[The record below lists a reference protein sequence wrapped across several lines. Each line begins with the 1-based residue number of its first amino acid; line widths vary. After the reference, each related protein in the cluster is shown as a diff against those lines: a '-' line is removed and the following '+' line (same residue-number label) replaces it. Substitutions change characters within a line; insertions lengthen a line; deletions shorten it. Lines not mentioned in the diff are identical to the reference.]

1 MEDPGS
7 QTIYLQLSILF
18 LLTLFNAFFSAS
30 EMALVSLNRSRV
42 EQKAAEGEKKFVRLL
57 TVLENPNNFLS
68 TIQVG
73 ITFISIL
80 SGASLAN
87 DLGAVFAKWMGN
99 SATAQTAGYWL
110 ALAMLTFVS
119 IVLGE
124 LYPKRIAMNMKE
136 NLAVVTAPV
145 IIFLGKI
152 VSPFVWLLSAS
163 TNLISRITPM
173 NFDDADE
180 QMTRD
185 EIEYIL
191 TKSEQTLDAEEIEML
206 QGIFNLDEMMARE
219 VMVPR
224 TDAFMVDI
232 EDDINVIMPEILR
245 QNFSRIPVYEGDK
258 DNIIGLIH
266 TKKILAESF
275 TNGFDQLNIRRIMQ
289 EPLFVPETIFVD
301 DLLKSLRN
309 TQNQMAILLDE
320 YGGVS
325 GIVTLEDL
333 LEEIVGEIDDETD
346 KTEIFVREIAEN
358 TFIVQGSMTLNDF
371 NEYFNLDL
379 SSDDVD
385 TIAGFYL
392 TGLGTIPSQDE
403 KEAYELDNNGFHIV
417 MVNDKV
423 KNGRVTKLKIL
434 ITPLDDE
441 NGEKD

>member
-7 QTIYLQLSILF
+7 QTIYLQLFILF
-18 LLTLFNAFFSAS
+18 ILTLFNAFFSAS

-42 EQKAAEGEKKFVRLL
+42 EQKAADGEKKFVRLL

-152 VSPFVWLLSAS
+152 VSPFVWLLSAA

-275 TNGFDQLNIRRIMQ
+275 TNGFDQLKIRRIMQ

-371 NEYFNLDL
+371 NEHFDLDL

-441 NGEKD
+441 NEEKD

>member
-7 QTIYLQLSILF
+7 QTIYLQLFILF

-110 ALAMLTFVS
+110 ALAMLTYVS

-136 NLAVVTAPV
+136 NLAVITAPV

-224 TDAFMVDI
+224 TDAFMVNI
-232 EDDINVIMPEILR
+232 EDDINVIMTEILR

-301 DLLKSLRN
+301 DLLKSFRN

-371 NEYFNLDL
+371 NEYFDLDL

-423 KNGRVTKLKIL
+423 KNGRVTKLKII

-441 NGEKD
+441 NEEKD

>member
-7 QTIYLQLSILF
+7 QTIYLQLFILF

-110 ALAMLTFVS
+110 ALAMLTYVS

-152 VSPFVWLLSAS
+152 VSPFVWLLSAA

-224 TDAFMVDI
+224 TDAFMVNI
-232 EDDINVIMPEILR
+232 EDDINVIMQEILR

-371 NEYFNLDL
+371 NEYFDLDL

-441 NGEKD
+441 NEEKD

>member
-7 QTIYLQLSILF
+7 QTIYLQLFILF

-191 TKSEQTLDAEEIEML
+191 TKSEQTLDAEEIGML

-224 TDAFMVDI
+224 TDAFMVNI
-232 EDDINVIMPEILR
+232 EDDINVIMTEILR

-417 MVNDKV
+417 MINDKV

-441 NGEKD
+441 NEEKD

>member
-7 QTIYLQLSILF
+7 QTIYLQLFILF

-136 NLAVVTAPV
+136 NLAVITAPV

-232 EDDINVIMPEILR
+232 EDDINVIMTEILR

-441 NGEKD
+441 NEEKD

>member
-30 EMALVSLNRSRV
+30 EMSLVSLNRSRV

-110 ALAMLTFVS
+110 ALAMLTYVS

-152 VSPFVWLLSAS
+152 VSPFVWLLSAA

-224 TDAFMVDI
+224 TDAFMVNI
-232 EDDINVIMPEILR
+232 EDDINVIMQEILR

-371 NEYFNLDL
+371 NEHFDLDL

-417 MVNDKV
+417 MINDKV

-441 NGEKD
+441 NEEKD

>member
-7 QTIYLQLSILF
+7 QTIYLQLFILF

-232 EDDINVIMPEILR
+232 EDDINVIMQEILR

-301 DLLKSLRN
+301 DLLKSFRN

-417 MVNDKV
+417 MINDKV

-441 NGEKD
+441 NEEKD

>member
-110 ALAMLTFVS
+110 ALAMLTYVS

-191 TKSEQTLDAEEIEML
+191 TKSEQTLDAEEIGML

-224 TDAFMVDI
+224 TDAFMVNI
-232 EDDINVIMPEILR
+232 EDDINVIMTEILR

-371 NEYFNLDL
+371 NEHFDLDL

-423 KNGRVTKLKIL
+423 KNGRVTKLKII

-441 NGEKD
+441 NEEKD

>member
-371 NEYFNLDL
+371 NEYFDLDL

-434 ITPLDDE
+434 ITPIHDE
-441 NGEKD
+441 NEEKD

>member
-7 QTIYLQLSILF
+7 QTIYLQLFILF

-57 TVLENPNNFLS
+57 SVLENPNNFLS

-301 DLLKSLRN
+301 DLLKSFRN

-441 NGEKD
+441 NEEKD

>member
-7 QTIYLQLSILF
+7 QTIYLQLFILF

-42 EQKAAEGEKKFVRLL
+42 EQKATEGEKKFVRLL

-152 VSPFVWLLSAS
+152 VSPFVWLLSAA

-224 TDAFMVDI
+224 TDAFMVNI
-232 EDDINVIMPEILR
+232 EDDINVIMQEILR

-301 DLLKSLRN
+301 DLLKSFRN

-371 NEYFNLDL
+371 NEHFDLDL

-441 NGEKD
+441 NEEKD

>member
-7 QTIYLQLSILF
+7 QTIYLQLFILF

-152 VSPFVWLLSAS
+152 VSPFVWLLSAA

-301 DLLKSLRN
+301 DLLKSFRN

-371 NEYFNLDL
+371 NEHFDLDL

-441 NGEKD
+441 NEEKD

>member
-224 TDAFMVDI
+224 TDAFMVNI
-232 EDDINVIMPEILR
+232 EDDINVIMTEILR

-371 NEYFNLDL
+371 NEHFGLDL

-417 MVNDKV
+417 MINDKV

-441 NGEKD
+441 NEEKD

>member
-7 QTIYLQLSILF
+7 QTIYLQLFILF

-191 TKSEQTLDAEEIEML
+191 TKSEQTLDAEEIGML

-266 TKKILAESF
+266 IKKILAESF

-301 DLLKSLRN
+301 DLLKSFRN

-371 NEYFNLDL
+371 NEYFDLDL

-441 NGEKD
+441 NEEKD

>member
-18 LLTLFNAFFSAS
+18 LLTLINAFFSAS

-152 VSPFVWLLSAS
+152 VSPFVWLLSAA

-371 NEYFNLDL
+371 NEYFDLDL

-434 ITPLDDE
+434 ITPIHDE
-441 NGEKD
+441 NEEKD

>member
-152 VSPFVWLLSAS
+152 VSPFVWLLSAA

-224 TDAFMVDI
+224 TDAFMVNI
-232 EDDINVIMPEILR
+232 EDDINVIMQEILR

-301 DLLKSLRN
+301 DLLKSFRN

-371 NEYFNLDL
+371 NEHFDLDL

-417 MVNDKV
+417 MINDKV

-441 NGEKD
+441 NEEKD

>member
-7 QTIYLQLSILF
+7 QTIYLQLFILF

-57 TVLENPNNFLS
+57 SVLENPNNFLS

-191 TKSEQTLDAEEIEML
+191 TKSEQTLDAEEIGML

-224 TDAFMVDI
+224 TDAFMVNI
-232 EDDINVIMPEILR
+232 EDDINVIMTEILR

-441 NGEKD
+441 NEEKD

>member
-7 QTIYLQLSILF
+7 QTIYLQLFILF

-152 VSPFVWLLSAS
+152 VSPFVWLLSAA

-275 TNGFDQLNIRRIMQ
+275 TNGFDQLKIRRIMQ

-371 NEYFNLDL
+371 NEHFDLDL

-441 NGEKD
+441 KEEKD

>member
-57 TVLENPNNFLS
+57 SVLENPNNFLS

-110 ALAMLTFVS
+110 ALAMLTYVS

-191 TKSEQTLDAEEIEML
+191 TKSEQTLDAEEIGML

-232 EDDINVIMPEILR
+232 EDDINVIMQEILR

-441 NGEKD
+441 NEEKD

>member
-7 QTIYLQLSILF
+7 QTIYLQLLILF

-42 EQKAAEGEKKFVRLL
+42 EQKAADGEKKYIRLL
-57 TVLENPNNFLS
+57 QVLENPNNFLS

-99 SATAQTAGYWL
+99 STTAQTAGYWF

-152 VSPFVWLLSAS
+152 VSPFVWLLSAA

-191 TKSEQTLDAEEIEML
+191 TKSEKTLDAEEIEML
-206 QGIFNLDEMMARE
+206 QGVFSLDELMARE

-232 EDDINVIMPEILR
+232 EDDTATIMAAILK
-245 QNFSRIPVYEGDK
+245 QNFSRIPVYDGDK

-266 TKKILAESF
+266 TKKILSEAFS
-275 TNGFDQLNIRRIMQ
+275 NGFDNLNIRRIMQ

-301 DLLKSLRN
+301 DLLTSLRN

-320 YGGVS
+320 YGGVA
-325 GIVTLEDL
+325 GLVTLEDL

-346 KTEIFVREIAEN
+346 KTEIFVREIADN
-358 TFIVQGSMTLNDF
+358 TYIVQGNMTLNDF
-371 NEYFNLDL
+371 NEHFEMELE
-379 SSDDVD
+379 SDNVD
-385 TIAGFYL
+385 TIAGYYL
-392 TGLGTIPSQDE
+392 TGVGTIPSQDE
-403 KEAYELDNNGFHIV
+403 KVSFEVDSKDHHLVLI
-417 MVNDKV
+417 NDKV
-423 KNGRVTKLKIL
+423 KNGRVTKLKLL
-434 ITPLDDE
+434 ITPL
-441 NGEKD
+441 EKEETDKD

>member
-57 TVLENPNNFLS
+57 SVLENPNNFLS

-191 TKSEQTLDAEEIEML
+191 TKSEQTLDAEEIGML

-371 NEYFNLDL
+371 NEYFDLDL

-441 NGEKD
+441 NEEKD

>member
-18 LLTLFNAFFSAS
+18 LLTLINAFFSAS

-152 VSPFVWLLSAS
+152 VSPFVWLLSAA

-275 TNGFDQLNIRRIMQ
+275 TNGFDQLKIRRIMQ

-371 NEYFNLDL
+371 NEYFDLDL

-441 NGEKD
+441 NEEKD

>member
-110 ALAMLTFVS
+110 ALAMLTYVS

-224 TDAFMVDI
+224 TDAFMVNI
-232 EDDINVIMPEILR
+232 EDDINVIMTEILR

-371 NEYFNLDL
+371 NEHFDLDL

-423 KNGRVTKLKIL
+423 KNGRVTKLKII

-441 NGEKD
+441 NEEKD

>member
-7 QTIYLQLSILF
+7 QTIYLQLFILF

-371 NEYFNLDL
+371 NEYFDLDL

-423 KNGRVTKLKIL
+423 KNGRVTKLKII

-441 NGEKD
+441 NEEKD

>member
-7 QTIYLQLSILF
+7 QTIHLQILLLL
-18 LLTLFNAFFSAS
+18 LLTLLNAFFSAS

-42 EQKAAEGEKKFVRLL
+42 EQKAAEGEKKYIRLIQ
-57 TVLENPNNFLS
+57 VLENPNNFLS

-99 SATAQTAGYWL
+99 STTAQTAGYWL

-152 VSPFVWLLSAS
+152 VSPFVWLLSAA

-206 QGIFNLDEMMARE
+206 QGVFSLDELMARE

-232 EDDINVIMPEILR
+232 EEDTETIMAAILK
-245 QNFSRIPVYEGDK
+245 QNFSRIPVYDGDK

-266 TKKILAESF
+266 TKKILSEAF
-275 TNGFDQLNIRRIMQ
+275 TNGFDNLNIRRIMQ

-301 DLLKSLRN
+301 DLLTSLRN

-320 YGGVS
+320 YGGVA
-325 GIVTLEDL
+325 GLVTLEDL

-358 TFIVQGSMTLNDF
+358 TYIVQGNMTLNDF
-371 NEYFNLDL
+371 NEHFDTELE
-379 SSDDVD
+379 SDDVD
-385 TIAGFYL
+385 TIAGYYL
-392 TGLGTIPSQDE
+392 TGVGTIPSQEE
-403 KEAYELDNNGFHIV
+403 KVTFEVDSKDHHLVFI
-417 MVNDKV
+417 NDKV
-423 KNGRVTKLKIL
+423 KNGRVTKLKMMMTTL
-434 ITPLDDE
+434 EEE
-441 NGEKD
+441 NEKE

>member
-7 QTIYLQLSILF
+7 QTIYLQLFILF

-57 TVLENPNNFLS
+57 SVLENPNNFLS

-87 DLGAVFAKWMGN
+87 DLGAVFAKWMGS
-99 SATAQTAGYWL
+99 SATAQTVGYWL
-110 ALAMLTFVS
+110 ALAMLTYVS

-224 TDAFMVDI
+224 TDAFMVNI
-232 EDDINVIMPEILR
+232 EDDINVIMQEILR

-371 NEYFNLDL
+371 NEHFDLDL

-423 KNGRVTKLKIL
+423 KNGRVTKLKIF

-441 NGEKD
+441 NEEKD

>member
-7 QTIYLQLSILF
+7 QTIYLQLFILF

-224 TDAFMVDI
+224 TDAFMVNI
-232 EDDINVIMPEILR
+232 EDDINVIMTEILR

-266 TKKILAESF
+266 IKKILAESF

-301 DLLKSLRN
+301 DLLKSFRN

-371 NEYFNLDL
+371 NEYFDLDL

-441 NGEKD
+441 NEEKD

>member
-7 QTIYLQLSILF
+7 QTIYLQLFILF
-18 LLTLFNAFFSAS
+18 ILTLFNAFFSAS

-42 EQKAAEGEKKFVRLL
+42 EQKAADGEKKFVRLL

-152 VSPFVWLLSAS
+152 VSPFVWLLSAA

-275 TNGFDQLNIRRIMQ
+275 TNGFDQLKIRRIMQ

-371 NEYFNLDL
+371 NEHFDLDL

-403 KEAYELDNNGFHIV
+403 KEAYELDNNGSHIV

-441 NGEKD
+441 NDEKD

>member
-7 QTIYLQLSILF
+7 QTIYLQLFILF

-110 ALAMLTFVS
+110 ALAMLTYVS

-152 VSPFVWLLSAS
+152 VSPFVWLLSAA

-224 TDAFMVDI
+224 TDAFMVNI
-232 EDDINVIMPEILR
+232 EDDINVIMQEIIR

-371 NEYFNLDL
+371 NEHFDLDL

-423 KNGRVTKLKIL
+423 KNGRVTKLKII

-441 NGEKD
+441 NEEKD

>member
-7 QTIYLQLSILF
+7 QTIYLQLFILF

-152 VSPFVWLLSAS
+152 VSPFVWLLSAA

-191 TKSEQTLDAEEIEML
+191 TKSEQTLDAEEIGML

-441 NGEKD
+441 NEEKD

>member
-110 ALAMLTFVS
+110 ALAMLTYVS

-371 NEYFNLDL
+371 NEHFDLDL

-441 NGEKD
+441 NEEKD

>member
-7 QTIYLQLSILF
+7 QTIYLQLFILF

-152 VSPFVWLLSAS
+152 VSPFVWLLSAA

-224 TDAFMVDI
+224 TDAFMVNI
-232 EDDINVIMPEILR
+232 EDDINVIMQEILR

-301 DLLKSLRN
+301 DLLKSFRN

-371 NEYFNLDL
+371 NEYFDLDL

-417 MVNDKV
+417 MINDKV

-441 NGEKD
+441 NEEKD

>member
-7 QTIYLQLSILF
+7 QTIYLQLFILF

-110 ALAMLTFVS
+110 ALAMLTYVS

-136 NLAVVTAPV
+136 NLAVITAPV

-301 DLLKSLRN
+301 DLLKSFRN

-371 NEYFNLDL
+371 NEYFDLDL

-423 KNGRVTKLKIL
+423 KNGRVTKLKII

-441 NGEKD
+441 NEEKD

>member
-7 QTIYLQLSILF
+7 QTIYLQLFILF

-110 ALAMLTFVS
+110 ALAMLTYVS

-152 VSPFVWLLSAS
+152 VSPFVWLLSAA

-224 TDAFMVDI
+224 TDAFMVNI
-232 EDDINVIMPEILR
+232 EDDINVIMQEILR

-301 DLLKSLRN
+301 DLLKSFRN

-371 NEYFNLDL
+371 NEHFDLDL

-423 KNGRVTKLKIL
+423 KNGRVTKLKII

-441 NGEKD
+441 NEEKD

>member
-7 QTIYLQLSILF
+7 QTIYLQLFILF

-110 ALAMLTFVS
+110 ALAMLTYVS

-224 TDAFMVDI
+224 TDAFMVNI
-232 EDDINVIMPEILR
+232 EDDINVIMTEILR

-371 NEYFNLDL
+371 NEYFDLDL

-423 KNGRVTKLKIL
+423 KNGRVTKLKII

-441 NGEKD
+441 NEEKD